1 MRRKKLENFEQMLLK
16 VNMKIIHEKNI
27 KGYIRKENGKWKTFI
42 VKEKNSWVSKCTKDI
57 VQLQVQF
64 VSILPC
70 LNVTIISS
78 GLI

>member
-1 MRRKKLENFEQMLLK
+1 MKKILKDAQEKEMENERHSL
-16 VNMKIIHEKNI
+16 
-27 KGYIRKENGKWKTFI
+27 WK
-42 VKEKNSWVSKCTKDI
+42 KKNSRVSKCTKDI

-70 LNVTIISS
+70 LNLTIISS

>member
-1 MRRKKLENFEQMLLK
+1 
-16 VNMKIIHEKNI
+16 MKIIHGEKNI
-27 KGYIRKENGKWKTFI
+27 KRYTRKENGKWKTFI
-42 VKEKNSWVSKCTKDI
+42 VKEKKSWVSKCTKDI

-70 LNVTIISS
+70 LNLTIISS

>member
-1 MRRKKLENFEQMLLK
+1 MHKK
-16 VNMKIIHEKNI
+16 
-27 KGYIRKENGKWKTFI
+27 RKWKMKDI
-42 VKEKNSWVSKCTKDI
+42 HCEGKNSQVSKCTKDI

-70 LNVTIISS
+70 LNLTIISS

>member
-1 MRRKKLENFEQMLLK
+1 MKFWKICADFVDSKYEN
-16 VNMKIIHEKNI
+16 NTWEKNI
-27 KGYIRKENGKWKTFI
+27 KRYTRKENGKWKTFI
-42 VKEKNSWVSKCTKDI
+42 VKEKKSWVSKCTKDI

-70 LNVTIISS
+70 LNLTIISS